1 MEQSN
6 VSFRRESQSAINLPG
21 TFLFSSSEV
30 IVTEKGISAPGNR
43 IFYSNTGGK
52 FNCSIQYTKTGWMV
66 WYLTNSYIFLQ
77 MKEKKILHPFLL
89 TNWSREIKQYSD
101 LTGQLLLCKLEI
113 DWKTW
118 PRISSLFTLSRRR
131 RKKHIW
137 VKKKNLESFK
147 CEIWQERAAYLVT
160 RDQIFRIFTFSNVSR
175 KMKPSSIFIGNETRF
190 RQSSRFS
197 RGAQKNDPMSFDM
210 GWWVGEL
217 QIVLR

>member
-1 MEQSN
+1 MCLFGGSPKVPSICPEL
-6 VSFRRESQSAINLPG
+6 SFFPAPKLLSQRKVFQHQGIGYFIQTLVGNSIVLYSTPKLDG
-21 TFLFSSSEV
+21 WSDIWQIHTFFS
-30 IVTEKGISAPGNR
+30 K
-43 IFYSNTGGK
+43 
-52 FNCSIQYTKTGWMV
+52 W
-66 WYLTNSYIFLQ
+66 
-77 MKEKKILHPFLL
+77 KEKNILHPFLL
-89 TNWSREIKQYSD
+89 TNWSREIKQD
-101 LTGQLLLCKLEI
+101 AGLTGQLLLCKLEI

-131 RKKHIW
+131 RKKTFEW
-137 VKKKNLESFK
+137 KKNLESFK

-197 RGAQKNDPMSFDM
+197 WGAKKNDPISFDM

-217 QIVLR
+217 QILR